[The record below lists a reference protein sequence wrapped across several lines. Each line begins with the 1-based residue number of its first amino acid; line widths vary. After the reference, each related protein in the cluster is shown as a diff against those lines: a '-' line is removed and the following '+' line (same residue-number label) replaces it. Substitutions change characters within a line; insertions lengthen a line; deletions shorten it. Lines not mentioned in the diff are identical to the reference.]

1 MSAATTA
8 APAAMGSSSAQ
19 RIYGGLGAALGWF
32 ALALQYGLGPGSA
45 PGGASLAG
53 TINFFSYF
61 TILSN
66 LLAALALSAAAFDRR
81 RGILTRPVPATAIA
95 LYVTVTALV
104 YVFLLRQIWDPQGWL
119 RVADTLLHYVMPA
132 VFILYWLI
140 FVPKA
145 ALRPGDWG
153 FFLIFPALYAGY
165 TLIHGALSGFY
176 PYPFVDVAR
185 LGYPRV
191 AVNMIGLTAAF
202 AALGW
207 LYCLVARRL
216 SRARRRRS

>member
-1 MSAATTA
+1 
-8 APAAMGSSSAQ
+8 MGSLSAR

-32 ALALQYGLGPGSA
+32 AVALQYGLGPGSA

-53 TINFFSYF
+53 TVNFFSYF

-66 LLAALALSAAAFDRR
+66 LLAPLALSTAAFDRR

-95 LYVTVTALV
+95 LYVTVTALI
-104 YVFLLRQIWDPQGWL
+104 YFFLLRQIWDPQGWL

-132 VFILYWLI
+132 VFIGYWLI

-145 ALRPGDWG
+145 ALRSGDWG

-191 AVNMIGLTAAF
+191 AANMIGLTAAF

-207 LYCLVARRL
+207 LYCLTARRL
-216 SRARRRRS
+216 GRARRRRF

>member
-1 MSAATTA
+1 MSAAIMA
-8 APAAMGSSSAQ
+8 AAAMGSSSAR

-32 ALALQYGLGPGSA
+32 ALALQYGLGPGGA
-45 PGGASLAG
+45 LGGASLAG
-53 TINFFSYF
+53 TVNFFSYF

-66 LLAALALSAAAFDRR
+66 LLAALALSAAAFG
-81 RGILTRPVPATAIA
+81 RGRGVLTRPVPATAIA
-95 LYVTVTALV
+95 LYVTVTALI
-104 YVFLLRQIWDPQGWL
+104 YVLVLRQIWDPQGWL

-132 VFILYWLI
+132 VFIVYWLL

-145 ALRPGDWG
+145 ALRPGDCG

-176 PYPFVDVAR
+176 PYPFVDVVR

-207 LYCLVARRL
+207 LYCLAARRL
-216 SRARRRRS
+216 SRGRRRRF